1 MYKIQDGKILEVEE
15 REVGIDGVTKKLA
28 GLKDELAFK
37 IADRD
42 GLNATIAR
50 LEEEIA
56 SLEVVVVDAKAVGIS
71 VVEEMG

>member
-15 REVGIDGVTKKLA
+15 REIGIDGVNSKLT
-28 GLKDELAFK
+28 GLKDELGFK

-42 GLNATIAR
+42 GLNTTIAR

>member
-1 MYKIQDGKILEVEE
+1 MYKIQDGKIVEVQE
-15 REVGIDGVTKKLA
+15 RELSIDDVDVKLN

-56 SLEVVVVDAKAVGIS
+56 SLEVVVVDAKAVGIE
-71 VVEEMG
+71 VTDIL

>member
-15 REVGIDGVTKKLA
+15 REIGIDGVNSKLT
-28 GLKDELAFK
+28 GLKDELAFR

-42 GLNATIAR
+42 GLNTTIAN
-50 LEEEIA
+50 LEAEIA
-56 SLEVVVVDAKAVGIS
+56 ALETLVVDTKAVGIS